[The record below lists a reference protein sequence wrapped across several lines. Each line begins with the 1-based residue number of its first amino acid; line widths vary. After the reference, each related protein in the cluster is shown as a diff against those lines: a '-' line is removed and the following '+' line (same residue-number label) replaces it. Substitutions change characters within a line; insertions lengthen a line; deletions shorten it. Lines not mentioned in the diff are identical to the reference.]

1 MSATATTTTLPVGT
15 YTADPI
21 HSTFGFQVRHQG
33 IQLFR
38 GSFEDVAV
46 SATSDGETV
55 AIEGSAQVESIQVR
69 LADLKG
75 HLLSDDFFAADK
87 HPEITFTST
96 DVAVAPDNTVE
107 VKGDLTI
114 KGITK
119 PVVAKGTLTG
129 PVTCLAG
136 SPVVGLAL
144 ETVVDRTQ
152 YGLTWNAD
160 LPGGGVALAN
170 DVKIVVEA
178 ELVKSEA

>member
-1 MSATATTTTLPVGT
+1 MSATAITTLPAGT
-15 YTADPI
+15 YNGDPI
-21 HSTFGFQVRHQG
+21 HSTFGFQVRHNG

-38 GSFEDVAV
+38 GSFDDVAV
-46 SATSDGETV
+46 TATSDGESI

-75 HLLSDDFFAADK
+75 HLLADDFFAADK
-87 HPEITFTST
+87 HPEIAFRSI
-96 DVAVAPDNTVE
+96 AVRQAGEEIEVE
-107 VKGDLTI
+107 GELTI
-114 KGITK
+114 KGVTNH
-119 PVVAKGTLTG
+119 VVAKGTLTG
-129 PVTCLAG
+129 PATSLAG

-144 ETVVDRTQ
+144 ETVIDRTQ

-160 LPGGGVALAN
+160 LPSGGKALAN

>member
-1 MSATATTTTLPVGT
+1 MSATATTTTLPAGT

-38 GSFEDVAV
+38 GSFDDVAV
-46 SATSDGETV
+46 TVTSDGDSLSV
-55 AIEGSAQVESIQVR
+55 EGSAKVESIVVR

-87 HPEITFTST
+87 HPEIAFRST
-96 DVAVAPDNTVE
+96 AVRQSGEELEVE
-107 VKGDLTI
+107 GELTI
-114 KGITK
+114 KGVTNH
-119 PVVAKGTLTG
+119 VAAKGTLTG
-129 PVTCLAG
+129 PVTGLAG
-136 SPVVGLAL
+136 APVVGLAL

-160 LPGGGVALAN
+160 LPGGGKALAN

-178 ELVKSEA
+178 ELVKAEA

>member
-1 MSATATTTTLPVGT
+1 MSATATTTTLPAGT

-38 GSFEDVAV
+38 GSFDDVAV
-46 SATSDGETV
+46 TAASDGE
-55 AIEGSAQVESIQVR
+55 SLSVEVR

-87 HPEITFTST
+87 HPEIAFRSS
-96 DVAVAPDNTVE
+96 AVRQTGEEIEVE
-107 VKGDLTI
+107 GDLTI
-114 KGITK
+114 KGVTNH
-119 PVVAKGTLTG
+119 VVAKGTLTG
-129 PVTCLAG
+129 PVTGLAG
-136 SPVVGLAL
+136 APVVGLAL
-144 ETVVDRTQ
+144 ETVIDRTQ

-160 LPGGGVALAN
+160 LPNGGKALAH
-170 DVKIVVEA
+170 DVKIVIEA

>member
-1 MSATATTTTLPVGT
+1 MSATATTTSLPAGT

-46 SATSDGETV
+46 TATSDGEIL

-87 HPEITFTST
+87 HPEIAFRSI
-96 DVAVAPDNTVE
+96 AVRQNGEGIEVE
-107 VKGDLTI
+107 GELTI
-114 KGITK
+114 KGITNH
-119 PVVAKGTLTG
+119 VVAKGTLTG
-129 PVTCLAG
+129 PVTGLAG

-160 LPGGGVALAN
+160 LPGVALAN

>member
-1 MSATATTTTLPVGT
+1 MSATASTTTVPAGT

-21 HSTFGFQVRHQG
+21 HSTFGFQVRHNG

-69 LADLKG
+69 IADLKG
-75 HLLSDDFFAADK
+75 HLLADDFFAADK
-87 HPEITFTST
+87 HPEIAFRSISVRQNGE
-96 DVAVAPDNTVE
+96 DVE
-107 VKGDLTI
+107 VEGELTI
-114 KGITK
+114 KGVTNH
-119 PVVAKGTLTG
+119 VTAKGTLTG
-129 PVTCLAG
+129 PVTGLAG
-136 SPVVGLAL
+136 SQVVGLAL
-144 ETVVDRTQ
+144 ETVIDRTQ

-160 LPGGGVALAN
+160 LPSGGPVLAN

>member
-1 MSATATTTTLPVGT
+1 MSATATTTSLPAGT

-46 SATSDGETV
+46 TATSDGEIL

-87 HPEITFTST
+87 HPEIGRASCRER
-96 DVAVAPDNTVE
+96 V
-107 VKGDLTI
+107 
-114 KGITK
+114 
-119 PVVAKGTLTG
+119 
-129 PVTCLAG
+129 
-136 SPVVGLAL
+136 
-144 ETVVDRTQ
+144 
-152 YGLTWNAD
+152 
-160 LPGGGVALAN
+160 
-170 DVKIVVEA
+170 
-178 ELVKSEA
+178 